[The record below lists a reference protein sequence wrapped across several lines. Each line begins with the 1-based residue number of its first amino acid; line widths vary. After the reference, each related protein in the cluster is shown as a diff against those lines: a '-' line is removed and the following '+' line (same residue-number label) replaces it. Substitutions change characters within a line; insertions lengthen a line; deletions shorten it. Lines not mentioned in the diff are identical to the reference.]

1 MLDGTIDATPRRP
14 RTQSK
19 RETARVHRLADKDAD
34 VHPNA

>member
-14 RTQSK
+14 RTPSQS
-19 RETARVHRLADKDAD
+19 EQMRVHRLADPDAD